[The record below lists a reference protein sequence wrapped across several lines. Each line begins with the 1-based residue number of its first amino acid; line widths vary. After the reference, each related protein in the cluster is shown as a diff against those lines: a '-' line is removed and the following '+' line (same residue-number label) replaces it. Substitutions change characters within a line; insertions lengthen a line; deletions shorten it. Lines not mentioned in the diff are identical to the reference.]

1 MKCDTECDYCADGEN
16 QADEN
21 EDDVDDDDDDD
32 ERCRGQMLTKRVA
45 TARPDARIQQAS
57 DISLIR
63 ISKQSFLYDQPS
75 PNLDADGGSCMYQ
88 SMTRGLSQV
97 SRQEFPS

>member
-1 MKCDTECDYCADGEN
+1 MKCDTECDDCADGEN

-45 TARPDARIQQAS
+45 TAWPDARIQQAS
-57 DISLIR
+57 DTSLIR
-63 ISKQSFLYDQPS
+63 IYSSQSSL
-75 PNLDADGGSCMYQ
+75 SCMTNPVPTL
-88 SMTRGLSQV
+88 MPMVAVACIRA
-97 SRQEFPS
+97 